1 MIEVMKQMKPCSKCK
16 IEKLFFEFSADKSR
30 KDGYCPQCKAC
41 QCETRSKNLEGN
53 RARAK
58 AWRIANPERKK
69 ENDANWKREN
79 RERVRKNNQTWETKN
94 PKSRIESKRR
104 WRKANPDKVLA
115 SCRRSQAA
123 KLKATP
129 LWADHFVIEG
139 MYELARIFRRAGLL
153 LDVDHI
159 IPLRG
164 KTVCGLHSQDNLQL
178 LSRSANASKQNKW
191 LEV

>member
-1 MIEVMKQMKPCSKCK
+1 MTELLKQMKPCSKCK
-16 IEKLFFEFSADKSR
+16 IEKLFSEFSTDKGR
-30 KDGYCPQCKAC
+30 KDGHCPQCKAC
-41 QCETRSKNLEGN
+41 QRETRSKNLEGN

-58 AWRIANPERKK
+58 AWSIANPERKK
-69 ENDANWKREN
+69 EHDAAWKSKN
-79 RERVRKNNQTWETKN
+79 RERVRRNKQTWDAKN
-94 PKSRIESKRR
+94 PKKKIESRQR
-104 WRKANPDKVLA
+104 WNKANPDKVLA
-115 SCRRSQAA
+115 SCRRRQAA

-139 MYELARIFRRAGLL
+139 MYELARVFRRAGLL
-153 LDVDHI
+153 LEVDHI